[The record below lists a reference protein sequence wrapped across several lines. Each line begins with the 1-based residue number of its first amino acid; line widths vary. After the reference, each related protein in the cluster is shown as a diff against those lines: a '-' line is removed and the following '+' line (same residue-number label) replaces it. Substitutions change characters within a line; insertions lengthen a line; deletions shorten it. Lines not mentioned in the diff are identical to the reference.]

1 MIRRFVSVL
10 FAGLLLVSSALADP
24 VLVDGYSDHP
34 AEAAMSEYL
43 ASRLS
48 ECLGVEVTVQ
58 HEADEAAAANA
69 FLALPADGAVL
80 LAGPNAMIY
89 SLQGRTDLDLRTA
102 LDPVA
107 ETALARCV
115 LCGSPDLAA
124 LVPDATPES
133 LAAWTEAHPYEQA
146 LFRTM
151 DADYNDYL
159 ALAVTGDFYLDDG
172 LCADYAE
179 IEQMILD
186 GTSGVIVLSSAMI
199 PEGLDSFVPLCDAE
213 IPGLWQGL
221 FVRSGDGKTLA
232 DRLSSAVPDILSS
245 PEWLAFLAENG
256 YETPACRSSDEFRKK
271 VEDETQELI
280 SYLTAEGLFFYEW

>member
-10 FAGLLLVSSALADP
+10 FAGLLLVSCALADP

-34 AEAAMSEYL
+34 AEAAMSEFL
-43 ASRLS
+43 ASLLS
-48 ECLGVEVTVQ
+48 ERLGTEITVQ

-69 FLALPADGAVL
+69 FLALPADSAVL

-89 SLQGRTDLDLRTA
+89 SLQGHIDLDLRTA

-115 LCGSPDLAA
+115 LYGSPDLAA
-124 LVPDATPES
+124 LVPDATPGS
-133 LAAWTEAHPYEQA
+133 LAAWTEDHPYEQA

-151 DADYNDYL
+151 NADYNDYL

-179 IEQMILD
+179 IEQMIVD
-186 GTSGVIVLSSAMI
+186 GTSGIIVLSTAMI
-199 PEGLDSFVPLCDAE
+199 PEELNSFVPLCYAE

-221 FVRSGDGKTLA
+221 FVRSDGGKALS
-232 DRLSSAVPDILSS
+232 DRLSSAIPDILSS
-245 PEWLAFLAENG
+245 PEWLALLAENG